1 MRRGLGV
8 VVVGVVGVVGEAVGF
23 DAVFVAFV
31 VLGMVDW
38 VIGFW

>member
-8 VVVGVVGVVGEAVGF
+8 VVVGAVRVGF
-23 DAVFVAFV
+23 EAVFVVLV